1 VVSPP
6 SYPTVSDEKH
16 QLNSA
21 LYDPEQTDYMS
32 LSCFARPATRPK
44 MANIPPQIN
53 PIALQK
59 MGYNFKLV
67 QKTKESRINEINE
80 IESIA

>member
-1 VVSPP
+1 
-6 SYPTVSDEKH
+6 
-16 QLNSA
+16 
-21 LYDPEQTDYMS
+21 MS

-44 MANIPPQIN
+44 MANVPPQIN